1 MGGLVRRSPVFAMTI
16 SSGKEKMKISRKIL
30 GLACVLAAMATNAEA
45 KTYKLAHNV
54 QPDSTAGHMLSE
66 FVERV
71 EEGTDGRVKIKI
83 FANGVL
89 GDQLDYFSQIQKGVI
104 DLGLVNSA
112 ALENVIPAYGVV
124 NLPYIFRTSEEYG
137 AVMADPGVRAALFD
151 EAGKHNFVP
160 LGFLSSGFRSIYTT
174 SPVAN
179 IDDLHGKKL
188 RTMSSETYIE
198 MLDRFGA
205 VPTPLSFGELYSG
218 LQQGVV
224 DGAEGGLAGLWS
236 AKFGEV
242 AKYALETDQTRLTDF
257 VVASQKFQ
265 DSLSPEDLE
274 VVNSVFA
281 DISARSIEI
290 ADRSEAEDLQKAVDQ
305 LGVEVIQIDKEPLM
319 KSVEPMYTEAAKDP
333 GKAALLEAI
342 FAIEGRQLD

>member
-1 MGGLVRRSPVFAMTI
+1 MNITC
-16 SSGKEKMKISRKIL
+16 KIL
-30 GLACVLAAMATNAEA
+30 GLAGVLAVAATSVQA

-54 QPDSTAGHMLSE
+54 QPDSTAGYMLSE
-66 FVERV
+66 FAERV
-71 EEGTDGRVKIKI
+71 EKETDGRVTIKI
-83 FANGVL
+83 FGNGVL
-89 GDQLDYFSQIQKGVI
+89 GDQLDYFSQVQKGVV

-174 SPVAN
+174 SAVES
-179 IDDLHGKKL
+179 IDDLKGKKI
-188 RTMSSETYIE
+188 RTMSSKTYIE
-198 MLDRFGA
+198 MLTRFGA

-224 DGAEGGLAGLWS
+224 NGAEGGLAGLWS

-242 AKYALETDQTRLTDF
+242 AKYALATEQTRLTDF
-257 VVASQKFQ
+257 VVASQKFR
-265 DSLSPEDLE
+265 DSLSPSDFE

-290 ADRSEAEDLQKAVDQ
+290 ADRSEAEDLQKAVDT
-305 LGVEVIQIDKEPLM
+305 LGVKVIQIDKGPLM

-342 FAIEGRQLD
+342 FKIEERELN